1 MHSKKVPPHKMANH
15 LNFFRVDLNGANN
28 MDFEELKR
36 PIKESICVTQEMLDN
51 YDINE
56 SITLDSISV
65 QKLLPVESSTE
76 IQIPTEQTQ
85 PLKEMEPIPLKQEY
99 SASDKSTNRETN
111 STGINTKFVISSP
124 SERCEDT
131 IFGELVVAMLKKMD
145 PDDKKRA
152 KKEIMNILL

>member
-28 MDFEELKR
+28 MDFEEFKQ
-36 PIKESICVTQEMLDN
+36 PKKESFCVTQEMLDN

-56 SITLDSISV
+56 SITLDSITV
-65 QKLLPVESSTE
+65 EKLLPVESSTE
-76 IQIPTEQTQ
+76 YQIPTEQTQ
-85 PLKEMEPIPLKQEY
+85 PLKECEPISVIQEHID
-99 SASDKSTNRETN
+99 SDKSTNRETN
-111 STGINTKFVISSP
+111 TTETKAKFVISST

-131 IFGELVVAMLKKMD
+131 IFGELVVAMLKKME